1 MHVALVDCRTV
12 PRGAALGAAPPV
24 EGIELQH
31 RWAQRA
37 QQPLL
42 AELVAVSL
50 GLDAEPSTVTL
61 TQTAEAGPAELLQ
74 GVSDQLEQAG
84 ATHLLAWGEAPLWH
98 LQVACRRHQCAHYL
112 WQLLERQHLP
122 WHGVHWCRALD
133 LRTVCTPSSGS
144 LLEHATAL
152 GADWAIKHSTGSTLH
167 DWCDGDSRRVAQRS
181 AEAVQL
187 LTLVM
192 VLERAFPIIEQW
204 GAE

>member
-1 MHVALVDCRTV
+1 M
-12 PRGAALGAAPPV
+12 PRDAALGAAPPV
-24 EGIELQH
+24 EGIEQQH

-74 GVSDQLEQAG
+74 GVSDQLQQAG

-98 LQVACRRHQCAHYL
+98 LQVACRRHRCADYL

-122 WHGVHWCRALD
+122 WQGVHWCRALD
-133 LRTVCTPSSGS
+133 LRTICTPSSGS
-144 LLEHATAL
+144 LVEHATAL
-152 GADWAIKHSTGSTLH
+152 GAGWAIKHSTGSTLH
-167 DWCDGDSRRVAQRS
+167 DWCNGDSRRVAQRS

-204 GAE
+204 GTE